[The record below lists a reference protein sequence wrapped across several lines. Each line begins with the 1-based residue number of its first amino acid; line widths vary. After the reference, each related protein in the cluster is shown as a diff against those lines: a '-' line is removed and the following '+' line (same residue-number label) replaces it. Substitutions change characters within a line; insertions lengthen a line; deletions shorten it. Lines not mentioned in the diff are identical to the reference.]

1 MLTFY
6 MKQSSALRSMV
17 PVIIGDRAGL
27 WDEYAA
33 TNRLPSLWFK
43 NDTTFMVSTGVDNLN
58 YFQTFYPYE
67 IGKKYTASPRDL
79 MHGFTLH
86 EL

>member
-1 MLTFY
+1 
-6 MKQSSALRSMV
+6 MV
-17 PVIIGDRAGL
+17 SLIIGDRDGL
-27 WDEYAA
+27 YDEYAA
-33 TNRLPSLWFK
+33 SNRVPGLWFGP
-43 NDTTFMVSTGVDNLN
+43 NDNFMVSTGLNNEN